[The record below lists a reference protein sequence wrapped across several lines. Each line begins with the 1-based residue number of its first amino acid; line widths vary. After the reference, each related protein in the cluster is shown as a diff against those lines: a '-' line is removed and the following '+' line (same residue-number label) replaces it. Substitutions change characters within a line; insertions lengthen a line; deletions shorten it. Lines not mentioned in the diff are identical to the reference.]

1 MKEMTIP
8 RFELHAAV
16 LATRL
21 GKSIRGE
28 CRLLFKKIIYFT
40 DSRIVLP
47 WICSQA
53 RGYKHVVSARV
64 AEIQNNSDP
73 SQWKHVLGEKNVAD
87 AVSRGVPEELNDQ
100 WKHSPAFLQSPK
112 EEWPQ
117 EAAALEEELVRVN
130 TERRK
135 TEIVCKLTL
144 SKAEEEMKIKTFSS
158 WRRLIRVTARMK

>member
-16 LATRL
+16 LASRL
-21 GKSIRGE
+21 GKSIEGE

-87 AVSRGVPEELNDQ
+87 AVSRGVPVELNDQ
-100 WKHSPAFLQSPK
+100 WNIVQRFFSPRK
-112 EEWPQ
+112 KCG
-117 EAAALEEELVRVN
+117 
-130 TERRK
+130 RRK
-135 TEIVCKLTL
+135 QQH
-144 SKAEEEMKIKTFSS
+144 SKKSLFE
-158 WRRLIRVTARMK
+158 